1 MKILDKLELSS
12 FSQPN
17 MAEVEDKS
25 NWLHEHLNIVAFLG
39 ELCFQ
44 SLINSFPLLN
54 VLYCLSL
61 AAYSLFD
68 NSFQMSVN
76 KKLDAKQDMISIFC
90 SFSFII
96 LYAAINSCIKDD
108 ATHQAALIS

>member
-1 MKILDKLELSS
+1 
-12 FSQPN
+12 

-25 NWLHEHLNIVAFLG
+25 NWLQEHLNIVAFLG

-76 KKLDAKQDMISIFC
+76 KKLDATTRHDQHILFF
-90 SFSFII
+90 FSSSYFMQQFIP
-96 LYAAINSCIKDD
+96 ASRMMPHIK
-108 ATHQAALIS
+108 LP